1 MTHSRRQ
8 LLIFGVFV
16 LANVTSSAVFGQK
29 AYDPGVSDT
38 EIKIGSIVPYSGPAS
53 AYAAIGKIEAAY
65 FRKIND
71 EGGIAGRKI
80 NFISYDDAYSPPKT
94 MEQARRLVEN
104 DEVLLIFNSI
114 GTSPNTAIQKY
125 MNLKKVPQLFVG
137 SGAYKWNDPEHF
149 PWTMGWNPSFRS
161 EGNIYAKY
169 LLEHHPN
176 GKIAILFQN
185 DDVGKDYVKGFKDG
199 LSGKMEVVAEASYD
213 VFDTNA
219 DSQVVKLKAA
229 NADIFFNAST
239 PKFAALAIKKVA
251 ELGWKPVHL
260 LVNVASNVGAVLKPA
275 GFDNAK
281 GILSTGYLKDPTD
294 PTWSDDADLKDWLAF
309 MSKYSPGGDLS
320 NASNVYGYVA
330 AQALVQVIKQCKDN
344 LTRENVMKEAANLK
358 GLRLGM
364 MRPGI
369 SINTDPADYAPFKQ
383 LQMQRFNGEA
393 WEAFGPIIS
402 IAGGS

>member
-1 MTHSRRQ
+1 MTHTRRH

-16 LANVTSSAVFGQK
+16 LASVTSNAVFGQK
-29 AYDPGVSDT
+29 TYDPGVSDT

-104 DEVLLIFNSI
+104 DEVLLIFNSL
-114 GTSPNTAIQKY
+114 GTPTNTAIQKY

-137 SGAYKWNDPEHF
+137 SGSYKWNDPEHF

-176 GKIAILFQN
+176 GRIAILYQN
-185 DDVGKDYVKGFKDG
+185 DDLGKDYVKGFKDG
-199 LSGKMEVVAEASYD
+199 LSGKMEVAAEASYD

-219 DSQVVKLKAA
+219 DSQIVKLKAA
-229 NADIFFNAST
+229 NADIFYNVST

-260 LVNVASNVGAVLKPA
+260 LVNVANNVGSVLKPA
-275 GFDNAK
+275 GLDNAK
-281 GILSTGYLKDPTD
+281 GLLSTGYLKDPTD
-294 PTWSDDADLKDWLAF
+294 PSWKDDTDLKDWLAF
-309 MSKYSPGGDLS
+309 MSKYSPEGDLS

-330 AQALVQVIKQCKDN
+330 AQALVQVIKQCRDN

-358 GLRLGM
+358 RLRLGM

-369 SINTDPADYAPFKQ
+369 SINTDPTDYAPFKQ
-383 LQMQRFNGEA
+383 MQMQRFNGEA

-402 IAGGS
+402 ISGGS